1 MDAATST
8 LQVHR
13 SHDVYREYILYFHTL
28 YFTDNIM
35 EGHIQEYEL
44 GKRHLANIMGKD
56 PDDFTQK
63 DIDVSIIWGFRQS
76 KTQTSHISYK
86 D

>member
-1 MDAATST
+1 
-8 LQVHR
+8 
-13 SHDVYREYILYFHTL
+13 
-28 YFTDNIM
+28 M

-63 DIDVSIIWGFRQS
+63 DIDVSII
-76 KTQTSHISYK
+76 
-86 D
+86 